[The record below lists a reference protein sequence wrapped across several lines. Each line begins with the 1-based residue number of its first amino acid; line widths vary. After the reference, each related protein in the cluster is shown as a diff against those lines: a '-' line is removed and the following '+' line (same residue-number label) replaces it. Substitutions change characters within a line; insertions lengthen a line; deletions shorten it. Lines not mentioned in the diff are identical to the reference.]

1 MINSVVVIPA
11 LNPDER
17 MVDYVKA
24 LSAQGF
30 ARIIVINDG
39 SSEEYDK
46 FFDAANE
53 VENCI
58 VLRHVVNRGK
68 GCALKTAMKHY
79 LDNMHGYD
87 GIITADADGQHTLE
101 DAVNIANLMSS
112 MDDALIL
119 GSRDFDAEGIPPR
132 SRFGNRMTS
141 VVFKMAHGS
150 YLRDT
155 QTGLRG
161 IPHKLVPVFVE
172 TRGERYE
179 YEMNML
185 IECSRRSIKMVEE
198 PIQTVYIDDNSSS
211 HFHVIRDSFK
221 IYKVILGDLMMYI
234 LSGLISFLVDQGIF
248 NLLDLVLLPLI
259 FSGVLQSTSLIW
271 TYTAVGVA
279 RVFSSLLN
287 YALNKRFAFH
297 QTEKSPSFLVKYVVL
312 VVMAATVSGLLV
324 WMITSLT
331 PLPKAIV
338 KPVIDLI
345 FVLINYTLQRS
356 WVFKKTDS
364 EEE

>member
-11 LNPDER
+11 LNPDQR
-17 MVDYVKA
+17 MVDYVRA
-24 LSAQGF
+24 LSEQGF

-46 FFDAANE
+46 FFNEAGE
-53 VENCI
+53 VENCV

-79 LDNMHGYD
+79 LDYTPGYD

-101 DAVNIANLMSS
+101 DAVNIANIMSG

-119 GSRDFDAEGIPPR
+119 GSRDFTAEDIPPR

-141 VVFKMAHGS
+141 VIFKLAHGC

-161 IPHKLVPVFVE
+161 IPNKLIPVFAE
-172 TRGERYE
+172 LRGERYE

-221 IYKVILGDLMMYI
+221 IYKVILGDLIKYV
-234 LSGLISFLVDQGIF
+234 LSGLISFIVDQGLF
-248 NLLDLVLLPLI
+248 NLLDLVLLPLLLT
-259 FSGVLQSTSLIW
+259 GVLESSSLIW
-271 TYTAVGVA
+271 TYTAVGIA

-287 YALNKRFAFH
+287 YALNKRIVFR
-297 QTEKSPSFLVKYVVL
+297 QTERSPGFLVKYAAL
-312 VVMAATVSGLLV
+312 VIMAAAASGLLV
-324 WMITSLT
+324 WVITSLT

-364 EEE
+364 ED

>member
-24 LSAQGF
+24 LSETGF
-30 ARIIVINDG
+30 AKIIVINDG
-39 SSEEYDK
+39 SSEEYDT
-46 FFDAANE
+46 FFERAGE
-53 VENCI
+53 VANCI

-79 LDNMHGYD
+79 LDYMPGYD

-101 DAVNIANLMSS
+101 DAVNIANIMSG
-112 MDDALIL
+112 MNDALIL
-119 GSRDFDAEGIPPR
+119 GSRDFGAEDIPAR

-141 VVFKMAHGS
+141 VIFKLAHGR

-161 IPHKLVPVFVE
+161 IPNKLIPMFAE
-172 TRGERYE
+172 LRGERYE

-185 IECSRRSIKMVEE
+185 IECSRKGVKMVEE

-221 IYKVILGDLMMYI
+221 IYKVILGDLFKYI
-234 LSGLISFLVDQGIF
+234 LSGIVSFIVDQGLF

-259 FSGVLQSTSLIW
+259 LGGVLESSSLIW

-287 YALNKRFAFH
+287 YVLNKRYAFR
-297 QTEKSPSFLVKYVVL
+297 QTEKSASFLLKYAAL
-312 VVMAATVSGLLV
+312 VVMAAAVSGLLV
-324 WMITSLT
+324 WLITSLT

-345 FVLINYTLQRS
+345 FVFINYSLQRS

-364 EEE
+364 DED

>member
-17 MVDYVKA
+17 MVTYVKA
-24 LSAQGF
+24 LSEAGF
-30 ARIIVINDG
+30 AKIIVINDG
-39 SSEEYDK
+39 SSEEYDS
-46 FFDAANE
+46 FFARADE
-53 VENCI
+53 VDNCV
-58 VLRHVVNRGK
+58 VLRHVENRGK

-79 LDNMHGYD
+79 LDYIQGCD

-101 DAVNIANLMSS
+101 DAVNIAGLMST

-119 GSRDFDAEGIPPR
+119 GARDFTAEDIPAR

-141 VVFKMAHGS
+141 IVFKMAHGC

-161 IPHKLVPVFVE
+161 IPNKLIPIFADL
-172 TRGERYE
+172 RGERYE

-221 IYKVILGDLMMYI
+221 IYKVVLRDMFMY
-234 LSGLISFLVDQGIF
+234 LFSGFVSFIVDQGLF
-248 NLLDLVLLPLI
+248 NLLDLVLLPLLL
-259 FSGVLQSTSLIW
+259 SGILESTSLIW
-271 TYTAVGVA
+271 TYIAVGVA
-279 RVFSSLLN
+279 RFFSSLLN
-287 YALNKRFAFH
+287 YAINKRFAFQ
-297 QTEKSPSFLVKYVVL
+297 QTQKSASFLVKFAAL
-312 VVMAATVSGLLV
+312 VVMAATASSLIV

-338 KPVIDLI
+338 KPVVDICFI
-345 FVLINYTLQRS
+345 FINYTLQRS
-356 WVFKKTDS
+356 WVFKKNDS
-364 EEE
+364 DDE

>member
-1 MINSVVVIPA
+1 MINSVVIIPA
-11 LNPDER
+11 LKPDER

-24 LSAQGF
+24 LSEQGF
-30 ARIIVINDG
+30 AKIIVINDG
-39 SSEEYDK
+39 SPEEYDD
-46 FFDAANE
+46 FFARADE
-53 VENCI
+53 VENCV

-79 LDNMHGYD
+79 LDYFHGYD

-101 DAVNIANLMSS
+101 DAVNIANLMST

-119 GSRDFDAEGIPPR
+119 GSRDFSGEDIPAR

-141 VVFKMAHGS
+141 VIFKMAHGC

-161 IPHKLVPVFVE
+161 IPDKLVATFADL
-172 TRGERYE
+172 RGERYE

-185 IECSRRSIKMVEE
+185 IECARRNIKMIEE

-221 IYKVILGDLMMYI
+221 IYKIILGDLIKYVI
-234 LSGLISFLVDQGIF
+234 SGVISFLVDQGLF
-248 NLLDLVLLPLI
+248 NLLDLVILPLLLG
-259 FSGVLQSTSLIW
+259 GVLKNTSLIW
-271 TYTAVGVA
+271 IYTAVGVA

-287 YALNKRFAFH
+287 YALNKRIVFR
-297 QTEKSPSFLVKYVVL
+297 QTEKSPAFLVKYAAL
-312 VVMAATVSGLLV
+312 VVMAAAVSGLLV
-324 WMITSLT
+324 WVITSLT

-356 WVFKKTDS
+356 WVFKKSDS
-364 EEE
+364 ELE